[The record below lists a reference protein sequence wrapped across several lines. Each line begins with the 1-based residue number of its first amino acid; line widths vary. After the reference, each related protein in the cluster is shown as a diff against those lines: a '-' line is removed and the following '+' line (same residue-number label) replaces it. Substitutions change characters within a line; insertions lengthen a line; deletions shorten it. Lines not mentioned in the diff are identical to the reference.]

1 MESKLK
7 ECIGKPKELL
17 KALKSLGLPNKISSR
32 EVSSLKVNKKVQHDT
47 KLVLGRFKDY
57 YSNFAGNLLKKLP
70 KPPNKLNLNT
80 VVQHYKGITE
90 SDSFNFATV
99 SENTILTILK
109 NTN

>member
-1 MESKLK
+1 M
-7 ECIGKPKELL
+7 
-17 KALKSLGLPNKISSR
+17 KALKSLGLPNKISSC
-32 EVSSLKVNKKVQHDT
+32 EVSSLKVNKKVEYDT
-47 KLVLGRFKDY
+47 KLVLGRLKDY
-57 YSNFAGNLLKKLP
+57 YSNFTGNLLKKLP

-90 SDSFNFATV
+90 SGSFNFATV